1 MSVNHVR
8 GVATLLLGA
17 SLALFT
23 SDVAR
28 AQAPAPEMHP
38 PRHEMDWA
46 RTTFVLA
53 EVLEYLPG
61 PATRR
66 LQLDA
71 TAWTGGPVHRLWLS
85 ADGSAATRGSGSAG
99 SFEALYGR
107 AISPFW
113 DAQIGARVDLVS
125 GSAVRETRAGAAL
138 ALKGLAPGWFE
149 LEPTLFVSTDGDLSA
164 DLTASYDLYVTQRLV
179 LQPRLEAMVAA
190 QDIPTFGVGRGL
202 SEGSLAFRLR
212 YEFRR
217 EFAPYV
223 GVAFERAFGRTADL
237 ARAAGEESGE
247 SQLVLGLRLWR

>member
-1 MSVNHVR
+1 MSVSR
-8 GVATLLLGA
+8 SLGVAVALLGA
-17 SLALFT
+17 SFALLT
-23 SDVAR
+23 SEVAQ

-38 PRHEMDWA
+38 PRHEMDWG
-46 RTTFVLA
+46 RTTFILA

-61 PATRR
+61 PAARP
-66 LQLDA
+66 LHFDA
-71 TAWTGGPVHRLWLS
+71 MAWTGGPVHRLWLS
-85 ADGSAATRGSGSAG
+85 VDGSAATRGSGSAG

-125 GSAVRETRAGAAL
+125 GGGARETRAGAAL

-190 QDIPTFGVGRGL
+190 QDIPTFGIGRGL
-202 SEGSLAFRLR
+202 SEGSFAFRLR
-212 YEFRR
+212 YELRR
-217 EFAPYV
+217 EFAPYI
-223 GVAFERAFGRTADL
+223 GIEFDRTFGRTADL
-237 ARAAGEESGE
+237 ARAAGGETGE